1 MNSFKSYSVILATAL
16 IVIGIVV
23 SSFLTE
29 YNTVIASVTTT
40 ITAVIGAV
48 ALFFQFKKDKEINK
62 ASFLLEFSK
71 QFYEIYDCLEIF
83 NLIEKSVDDVDFDLY
98 KELSKPY
105 YMLKIENYLS
115 WCMTLASLVRK
126 GTVSILDI
134 DALFNYRFFAVV
146 NNKAVQDLEL
156 IKYYNSYIEV
166 INLYKIWRNFRI
178 KHKKEIPFSSSDLCE
193 NAEYK
198 KLFEIRDWFD
208 KT

>member
-1 MNSFKSYSVILATAL
+1 MKGFKSYSIILGTAL

-48 ALFFQFKKDKEINK
+48 ALFFQFKKDKEVNK

-71 QFYEIYDCLEIF
+71 QFYETYDCLEIF
-83 NLIEKSVDDVDFDLY
+83 NLIEQSVDDTSFDLY
-98 KELSKPY
+98 KELSKPGH
-105 YMLKIENYLS
+105 MLKIENYLS
-115 WCMTLASLVRK
+115 WCMTLASLVQK

-134 DALFNYRFFAVV
+134 DALFYYRFFAVV
-146 NNKAVQDLEL
+146 NNKAIQDLEL
-156 IKYYNSYIEV
+156 MKYSNAYLDV
-166 INLYKIWRNFRI
+166 INLYNNWRSFRI
-178 KHKKEIPFSSSDLCE
+178 KHKKEIPFIASDLCE

-198 KLFEIRDWFD
+198 RLFGNSN
-208 KT
+208 